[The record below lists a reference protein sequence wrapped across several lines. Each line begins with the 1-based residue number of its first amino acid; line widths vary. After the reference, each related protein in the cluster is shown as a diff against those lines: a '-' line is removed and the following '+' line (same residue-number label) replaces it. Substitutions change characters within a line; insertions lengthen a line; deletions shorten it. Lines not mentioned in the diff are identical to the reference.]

1 MDDFP
6 QERRNQVRRLPKR
19 GQYDRETIYR
29 IVDETLVCH
38 IGFAE
43 GEQPFVIPTLHARIG
58 DTLYCHG
65 APAGRLIRHVA
76 VGHPVCAA
84 FTLLDGLVFARA
96 AFHHSVNYRSAVLF
110 GTGRLVESDE
120 ERLAVLAA
128 ITEHLAPGRWA
139 DARPPNRAELAA
151 TAVIAIAIASASA
164 KIRTGPP
171 SDDEEDDALPI
182 WAGVLPLGLRALGP
196 VNDPKLRGGIAA
208 PDYIVRRADGVPE
221 P

>member
-6 QERRNQVRRLPKR
+6 QEKRNQVRRLPKR

-29 IVDETLVCH
+29 IVDEALVCH

-43 GEQPFVIPTLHARIG
+43 GELPFVIPTLHARIG

-76 VGHPVCAA
+76 AGHPVCAA

-139 DARPPNRAELAA
+139 EVRPPNRAELAA
-151 TAVIAIAIASASA
+151 TAVIAIAIESASA

-171 SDDEEDDALPI
+171 SDADEDDALPV
-182 WAGVLPLGLRALGP
+182 WAGVLPLGLRALSP
-196 VNDPKLRGGIAA
+196 VNDPKLRGGIEA
-208 PDYIVRRADGVPE
+208 PDYIVRRADGALE